1 MTVDATMGDVEYEA
15 RRMIPVAGI
24 QIAET
29 NMKRNLLIALVA
41 LMSVACA
48 SGAHARSYGAIRVTV
63 SDRVW
68 DTWAGGSY
76 IGRDPDT
83 NVRATLVKLYSWLN

>member
-1 MTVDATMGDVEYEA
+1 M
-15 RRMIPVAGI
+15 
-24 QIAET
+24 ET
-29 NMKRNLLIALVA
+29 HMQRNLLIALVA

-48 SGAHARSYGAIRVTV
+48 SGADARSYSSTRVIV
-63 SDRVW
+63 SDQVW